1 MRDYLL
7 ALLIFIP
14 TIWALRAPW
23 IGVLA
28 WTVLSIMNP
37 HRLSWVLYSMPVAA
51 TVAGATVLGLLFN
64 RKDWKFTFTA
74 PTVVFMLL
82 ALWFC
87 ITYPFSFNL
96 DNSYYQWSK
105 VMKIDFMILISMGLI
120 HTKRQIIALLWTLV
134 ISLGLYGVKG
144 GIFTLA
150 TGGSHHVWGPE
161 GTFIEGNN
169 ELALAL
175 IMVIPLMQVLRYE
188 SSNLWIRRGL
198 LAAMGL
204 TTVSSVGSQS
214 RGALL
219 ALAAMA
225 AVLWWRGKNRLGA
238 GITMI
243 VMAALLAGFL
253 PDSWFQRM
261 NTIGEYQEDG
271 SALGR
276 INAWWMAWNLARAN
290 FFGGGFDIYTPQV
303 FSQYAPVPDDLH
315 AAHSIYFQILGEHGF
330 VGLALFVILWLLVW
344 RMAGQLRR
352 CGRARAETQWVSHL
366 GAMTQ
371 VSLVAYGVGGA
382 FLSLAYFDLPY
393 YLLVLMVVGSQW
405 MKIEEYNAPAGA
417 LGRDLDFP
425 TPIAGPRRSTLER
438 V

>member
-7 ALLIFIP
+7 ALLVVIAAV
-14 TIWALRAPW
+14 WALRAPW

-82 ALWFC
+82 ILWFC
-87 ITYPFSFNL
+87 ITYPFSFNTGG
-96 DNSYYQWSK
+96 SYYQWSK
-105 VMKIDFMILISMGLI
+105 VMKIDFMILIAMGLI
-120 HTKRQIIALLWTLV
+120 RTKRQVIALLWALV

-150 TGGSHHVWGPE
+150 TGGSQHVWGPE
-161 GTFIEGNN
+161 GTYIEGNN

-188 SSNLWIRRGL
+188 SSSLWVRRGL

-204 TTVSSVGSQS
+204 TVVSVLGSQS

-219 ALAAMA
+219 ALAASV
-225 AVLWWRGKNRLGA
+225 AVFWWRGKNRWGA
-238 GITMI
+238 GITMF
-243 VMAALLAGFL
+243 VMAALLAGFM

-261 NTIGEYQEDG
+261 NTIGEFQEDG
-271 SALGR
+271 SAMGR
-276 INAWWMAWNLARAN
+276 INAWSMAWNLARAN

-303 FSQYAPVPDDLH
+303 FSQYAPVPEDLH

-344 RMAGQLRR
+344 RLAGQLRKR
-352 CGRARAETQWVSHL
+352 GRVRAETQWVSYL

-371 VSLVAYGVGGA
+371 VTLVAYGVGGA

-393 YLLVLMVVGSQW
+393 YLLVLTVVGLQW
-405 MKIEEYNAPAGA
+405 MKIEGFNVPASA
-417 LGRDLDFP
+417 LGRDKDFSKAISAP
-425 TPIAGPRRSTLER
+425 PAVNS
-438 V
+438 